1 MEKKQILNI
10 MVDLETASIKE
21 NAAILSW
28 AMVAFTTDGSEC
40 DVEPFYKAVD
50 LTSCFIS
57 GMDIDCCDTQ
67 KWWMKQEPESI
78 AVILQAEKENI
89 LPVTRAAY
97 CWLSALAEKY
107 DLYMW
112 CRGIDFDL
120 PKIEWCFRKFLEQN
134 APYKYYHKMDVRT
147 VLEFMQ
153 IDQSAFPFEGVKH
166 HSVDDCRH
174 DIKMVQKAY
183 QLKNDWMMAYVAL
196 SAKGTANYIESE
208 NTEEAKKNSK
218 IIDTKNVNYKNLIS
232 IVPKPVCKLDNYLDN
247 YNVIGFS
254 LAQLTA
260 IENHIQGLE
269 EDNRK
274 LKAIND
280 DLDKQLEEYLPK
292 D

>member
-28 AMVAFTTDGSEC
+28 AMAAFTTDGSEC

-50 LTSCFIS
+50 LTSCFMA

-134 APYKYYHKMDVRT
+134 APYKYSHKMDVRT
-147 VLEFMQ
+147 VLKFMQ
-153 IDQSAFPFEGVKH
+153 IDQTQFQFDGVKH

-174 DIKMVQKAY
+174 DIKMVQEAC
-183 QLKNDWMMAYVAL
+183 QLQKDSL
-196 SAKGTANYIESE
+196 SAYTVLSLKKIK
-208 NTEEAKKNSK
+208 EEREKPE
-218 IIDTKNVNYKNLIS
+218 DDS
-232 IVPKPVCKLDNYLDN
+232 I
-247 YNVIGFS
+247 
-254 LAQLTA
+254 
-260 IENHIQGLE
+260 
-269 EDNRK
+269 
-274 LKAIND
+274 
-280 DLDKQLEEYLPK
+280 K

>member
-40 DVEPFYKAVD
+40 SIEPFYKKID
-50 LTSCFIS
+50 LTSCFLT
-57 GMDIDCCDTQ
+57 GMSIEQDTQ
-67 KWWMKQEPESI
+67 NWWMKQSPESR
-78 AVILQAEKENI
+78 AVILQADGENI
-89 LPVTRAAY
+89 LPVTHAAY
-97 CWLSALAEKY
+97 CWLSALSEKY

-153 IDQSAFPFEGVKH
+153 IDQSAFPFEGIKH

-196 SAKGTANYIESE
+196 SAKRTTDKFEDLQNGTH
-208 NTEEAKKNSK
+208 
-218 IIDTKNVNYKNLIS
+218 
-232 IVPKPVCKLDNYLDN
+232 
-247 YNVIGFS
+247 
-254 LAQLTA
+254 Q
-260 IENHIQGLE
+260 
-269 EDNRK
+269 
-274 LKAIND
+274 
-280 DLDKQLEEYLPK
+280 K

>member
-40 DVEPFYKAVD
+40 SIEPFYKKID
-50 LTSCFIS
+50 LTSCFLT
-57 GMDIDCCDTQ
+57 GMSIEQDTQ
-67 KWWMKQEPESI
+67 NWWMKQSPESR
-78 AVILQAEKENI
+78 AVILQADGENI
-89 LPVTRAAY
+89 LPVTHAAY
-97 CWLSALAEKY
+97 CWLSALSEKY

-153 IDQSAFPFEGVKH
+153 IDQSAFPFEGIKH

-196 SAKGTANYIESE
+196 SAKRTTDKLE
-208 NTEEAKKNSK
+208 NLRSG
-218 IIDTKNVNYKNLIS
+218 IH
-232 IVPKPVCKLDNYLDN
+232 
-247 YNVIGFS
+247 
-254 LAQLTA
+254 Q
-260 IENHIQGLE
+260 
-269 EDNRK
+269 ED
-274 LKAIND
+274 
-280 DLDKQLEEYLPK
+280 
-292 D
+292 

>member
-40 DVEPFYKAVD
+40 DIEPFYKTIN
-50 LTSCFIS
+50 LTSCFMT
-57 GMDIDCCDTQ
+57 GMSIEQDTQ
-67 KWWMKQEPESI
+67 DWWMKQSPESR
-78 AVILQAEKENI
+78 AVILMSEGEDI
-89 LPVTRAAY
+89 LPVTREAY

-134 APYKYYHKMDVRT
+134 APYKYFHKMDVRT

-153 IDQSAFPFEGVKH
+153 IDQSAFSFEGVKH
-166 HSVDDCRH
+166 NSVDDCRH
-174 DIKMVQKAY
+174 DIKMVQAAY
-183 QLKNDWMMAYVAL
+183 RLQNKAL
-196 SAKGTANYIESE
+196 SAYTVLSLKKIK
-208 NTEEAKKNSK
+208 EEREKPE
-218 IIDTKNVNYKNLIS
+218 DDS
-232 IVPKPVCKLDNYLDN
+232 I
-247 YNVIGFS
+247 
-254 LAQLTA
+254 
-260 IENHIQGLE
+260 
-269 EDNRK
+269 
-274 LKAIND
+274 
-280 DLDKQLEEYLPK
+280 K

>member
-40 DVEPFYKAVD
+40 NIEPFYRTVN
-50 LTSCFIS
+50 LTSCFMA
-57 GMDIDCCDTQ
+57 GMDIDRGTQ
-67 KWWMKQEPESI
+67 DWWQQQSPESR
-78 AVILQAEKENI
+78 AAILQADGENI
-89 LPVTRAAY
+89 FSVSYDAH
-97 CWLSALAEKY
+97 CWLSALAESY

-153 IDQSAFPFEGVKH
+153 IDQSAFPFEGIKH

-196 SAKGTANYIESE
+196 SAKRT
-208 NTEEAKKNSK
+208 TDK
-218 IIDTKNVNYKNLIS
+218 
-232 IVPKPVCKLDNYLDN
+232 
-247 YNVIGFS
+247 F
-254 LAQLTA
+254 
-260 IENHIQGLE
+260 
-269 EDNRK
+269 EDLRNETH
-274 LKAIND
+274 
-280 DLDKQLEEYLPK
+280 QK

>member
-40 DVEPFYKAVD
+40 NIEPFYKTVS
-50 LTSCFIS
+50 LTSCFMA
-57 GMDIDCCDTQ
+57 GMDIDRSTQ
-67 KWWMKQEPESI
+67 DWWMKQSPESRV
-78 AVILQAEKENI
+78 VILQAEGENI

-97 CWLSALAEKY
+97 CWLSALSEKH
-107 DLYMW
+107 DLCMW

-120 PKIEWCFRKFLEQN
+120 PKIEWCFRNFLEQN

-147 VLEFMQ
+147 VLEFMN

-174 DIKMVQKAY
+174 DIKMVQAACKLQKDSLSAY
-183 QLKNDWMMAYVAL
+183 IELSLKNI
-196 SAKGTANYIESE
+196 K
-208 NTEEAKKNSK
+208 EEREKPE
-218 IIDTKNVNYKNLIS
+218 DDS
-232 IVPKPVCKLDNYLDN
+232 I
-247 YNVIGFS
+247 
-254 LAQLTA
+254 
-260 IENHIQGLE
+260 
-269 EDNRK
+269 
-274 LKAIND
+274 
-280 DLDKQLEEYLPK
+280 K